1 MSRVK
6 KKVFQKEKKKIK
18 KLKAKS
24 CKFHE
29 TKIFAYMSALLP
41 FTAVSKLKQIS
52 ESFST
57 NRHYNKRDS
66 VHHVNLKQAIENWGL
81 NCFFWKQVNI
91 CDWNVLSVEGMI
103 FRIVTAR
110 ILYAKENKK
119 SRKLYLRKAIKF
131 TYSLAVTWKVEH
143 EGGSF
148 VSYIR

>member
-1 MSRVK
+1 MRSTDQAFDAFLINNSVHLLIKNYAHNLWSRSPQLLCFVTSVAKCPGSWVVGRGRGSWVWVWVNVVGKK

-66 VHHVNLKQAIENWGL
+66 VHYVNLKQAIENWRL
-81 NCFFWKQVNI
+81 NCFF
-91 CDWNVLSVEGMI
+91 
-103 FRIVTAR
+103 
-110 ILYAKENKK
+110 
-119 SRKLYLRKAIKF
+119 
-131 TYSLAVTWKVEH
+131 
-143 EGGSF
+143 
-148 VSYIR
+148 